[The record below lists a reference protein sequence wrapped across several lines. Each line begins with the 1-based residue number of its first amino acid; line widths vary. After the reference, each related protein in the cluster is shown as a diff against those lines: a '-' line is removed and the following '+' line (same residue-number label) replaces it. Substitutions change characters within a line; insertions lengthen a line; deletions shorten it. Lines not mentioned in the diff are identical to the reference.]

1 MCFFCCWG
9 SVASPRFSAMP
20 CSAIATRSLTMLDYV
35 LGGLTLAV
43 LLGYLTYALVKPE
56 KF

>member
-1 MCFFCCWG
+1 MCFFCCWV
-9 SVASPRFSAMP
+9 SVALPHCSATP
-20 CSAIATRSLTMLDYV
+20 CSATATRNLLMLDII
-35 LGGLTLAV
+35 LGGITLAV

>member
-1 MCFFCCWG
+1 
-9 SVASPRFSAMP
+9 
-20 CSAIATRSLTMLDYV
+20 MLDYV

-56 KF
+56 RF

>member
-20 CSAIATRSLTMLDYV
+20 CSATATRGLTMLDYF